1 MSRTIVR
8 GSWVDR
14 GYVEFDL
21 HFRFVLFCRSFFF
34 YSEDLFS
41 DMIILLIIAMQ
52 WPFAS
57 CRKSMLQMVGR
68 GQDPPS
74 FTECTLCFL
83 IWHIT

>member
-1 MSRTIVR
+1 MELFFVRFSFVVEVGMSRTIVR

-57 CRKSMLQMVGR
+57 CRKSMLQMVGDR
-68 GQDPPS
+68 KS
-74 FTECTLCFL
+74 VV
-83 IWHIT
+83 